1 MKKIALI
8 VGLLFS
14 TTTLSQA
21 GETIVAVAAN
31 FTDPAKEIAEIFKEK
46 TGHEASLSF
55 GATGNF
61 YNQIREGAP
70 FEVFLAA
77 DSRRPQLAI
86 EEGYGVEGTSFTYAV
101 GTLVLWSAQ
110 EGKIKDETSLKDA
123 SIAHI
128 SYANP
133 EAAPYGKAAVEVLEN
148 LGVFEEVKSRLVE
161 GQNIAQ
167 AFQFVKT
174 GNAEI
179 GFVALSQVV
188 NEGGSQ
194 WVVPQ
199 NYYSPIAQD
208 AVLLK
213 TGADNEAAQ
222 AFLDFLK
229 TDDAL
234 AIIKKFSEKWEP
246 VFR

>member
-1 MKKIALI
+1 MKKIILLI
-8 VGLLFS
+8 SLLLS
-14 TTTLSQA
+14 TTAASMA
-21 GETIVAVAAN
+21 AETIIAVAAN
-31 FTDPAKEIAEIFKEK
+31 FTEPAKEIVEIFKKK

-77 DSRRPQLAI
+77 DSKRPQLAI
-86 EEGYGVEGTSFTYAV
+86 EEGFGVTGSNFTYAV
-101 GTLVLWSAQ
+101 GTLVLWSA
-110 EGKIKDETSLKDA
+110 EGGKATGESSLKDS

-128 SYANP
+128 AHANP
-133 EAAPYGKAAVEVLEN
+133 QAAPYGKAAMETLEK
-148 LGVFEEVKSRLVE
+148 LGILEEIAPRLVE

-167 AFQFVKT
+167 ALQFVKT

-188 NEGGSQ
+188 DEGGSK
-194 WVVPQ
+194 WVIPQ
-199 NYYSPIAQD
+199 DYYSPITQD

-213 TGADNEAAQ
+213 TGENNEAAQ

-234 AIIKKFSEKWEP
+234 AIIKKYGYG
-246 VFR
+246 VAQ